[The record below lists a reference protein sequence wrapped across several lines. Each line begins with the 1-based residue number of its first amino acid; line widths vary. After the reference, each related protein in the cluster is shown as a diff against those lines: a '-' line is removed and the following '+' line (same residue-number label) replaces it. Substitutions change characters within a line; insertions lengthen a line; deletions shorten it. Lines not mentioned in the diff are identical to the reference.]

1 MICKF
6 SNEYLI
12 ESFTMVDNL
21 FLSEYMPY
29 ADEKQI
35 KVYLYGLFLCN
46 AKTDENSFELMT
58 KVLDMTSDEIVS
70 AFAFWQ
76 DNGLVEIISRSPLEI
91 KYLSFKQ
98 NLKPIKKY
106 KSEKFADFNAGLQ
119 KLFPDRML
127 TPNEY
132 NEYYNFLDGSH
143 MEQNALLMV
152 VQYCINL
159 KGVTVRYPYIL
170 TVARSWVADGVLT
183 VDDVENKLNEYET
196 QSEDMRAVLKAL
208 NRKGGAELE
217 EKQMLLKWTKNW
229 GYEISAIVYLAKHI
243 KSKTFKKLDSTL
255 DEYYRLAIYTENQMK
270 DYLAR
275 RENLYNLAIK
285 INKTLGV
292 FYESL
297 DNVIETYTV
306 PWTEKGFDED
316 TLLKIAHYCFVSG
329 VKNLSGMNAMVDKF
343 HAMGIMTVDGIN
355 NYINKLLSNDETIK
369 EILAK
374 SGEIRGIIN
383 SDREYFRIWESTWG
397 FSKDMIKYAAEQAAG
412 KTYPIKYINQLLA
425 SYKQKGIDTVEK
437 AKTFKPAESPAAKP
451 RFDYDMREYTKEEL
465 ATIFNNSKNFDGS
478 DIE

>member
-70 AFAFWQ
+70 AFVFWQ

-91 KYLSFKQ
+91 KYLAFKQ

-243 KSKTFKKLDSTL
+243 KSKTFKKLDATL

-270 DYLAR
+270 DYLTR
-275 RENLYNLAIK
+275 RENLFNLAIK

-397 FSKDMIKYAAEQAAG
+397 FSKDMINYAAEQAAG